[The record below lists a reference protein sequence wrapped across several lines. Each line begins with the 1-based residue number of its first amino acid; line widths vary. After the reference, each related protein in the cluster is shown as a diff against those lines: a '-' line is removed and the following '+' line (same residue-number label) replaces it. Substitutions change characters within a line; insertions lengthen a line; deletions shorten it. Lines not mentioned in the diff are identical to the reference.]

1 MFTAYDHNL
10 LTKVLRNEWGFCGY
24 VVTDYD
30 QGNCANDN
38 VAVNRMVRAG
48 TDQHML
54 DMTLSPGSYTSTD
67 NATGV
72 NALRTAVKNTLY
84 TIANS
89 AQLNGAVP
97 GADIYYKMS
106 PWRVAVIAVD
116 VVIGLGI
123 AVGVVANVR
132 RTQDAKA
139 HPEKYRSKKGR
150 TAA

>member
-1 MFTAYDHNL
+1 MCSSDL
-10 LTKVLRNEWGFCGY
+10 
-24 VVTDYD
+24 
-30 QGNCANDN
+30 
-38 VAVNRMVRAG
+38 
-48 TDQHML
+48 
-54 DMTLSPGSYTSTD
+54 
-67 NATGV
+67 
-72 NALRTAVKNTLY
+72 
-84 TIANS
+84 
-89 AQLNGAVP
+89 
-97 GADIYYKMS
+97 YKMS